1 MKLPTAFIALLVFA
15 MQPALAD
22 KTDEQA
28 CAEGKPQYSKE
39 GMTEKDCLCILRVAS
54 SHMTPK
60 LKAAFVESLLAQDK
74 NPMGRMMATG
84 VTMEELMKAMTGYA
98 NELGPACGIEQ

>member
-1 MKLPTAFIALLVFA
+1 MKLPTAVIALVLA
-15 MQPALAD
+15 LQPAFAD
-22 KTDEQA
+22 MTDEQA

-39 GMTEKDCLCILRVAS
+39 GMTEKDCLCMLRVAS

-60 LKAAFVESLLAQDK
+60 LKTAFVESLLAQDE

-98 NELGPACGIEQ
+98 NEVGSACGIEQ